1 VLLVA
6 LTGGIGSGKSLAAE
20 YFAGCGAEILDFDQ
34 LARDVVERGTE
45 GFDEIV
51 LRFGDEVLR
60 EGDLDRAKLGEIV
73 FSDQIARKDL
83 EAITHPRIRSAFDQ
97 AVAKLLPDQ
106 ILVSQIP
113 LLAESSYSYPFDFVV
128 TVSASE
134 ETRRARLIKRG
145 MKEYQVV
152 QRMAAQASD
161 AQREAIAD
169 AILFNDGSED
179 ELLRQVENLYE
190 NRLYPA
196 RMGME

>member
-1 VLLVA
+1 MLLVA

-20 YFAGCGAEILDFDQ
+20 FFAACGAQILDFDR

-51 LRFGDEVLR
+51 ARFGDEVLKNG
-60 EGDLDRAKLGEIV
+60 ELDRAKLGEIV
-73 FSDQIARKDL
+73 FADGIARKDL
-83 EAITHPRIRSAFDQ
+83 EAITHPKIRAAFD
-97 AVAKLLPDQ
+97 AVVADLEPDA

-113 LLAESSYSYPFDFVV
+113 LLAESSYAYPFDFVV

-134 ETRRARLIKRG
+134 DTRRARLINRG
-145 MKEYQVV
+145 MKEYQVT
-152 QRMAAQASD
+152 QRMQVQARD

-169 AILFNDGSED
+169 AVLINNGTED

-190 NRLYPA
+190 DRLYPA
-196 RMGME
+196 RLGM

>member
-1 VLLVA
+1 MLLVA

-20 YFAGCGAEILDFDQ
+20 FFAACGAQILDFDR

-51 LRFGDEVLR
+51 ARFGDEVLKNG
-60 EGDLDRAKLGEIV
+60 ELDRAKLGEIV
-73 FSDQIARKDL
+73 FADGIARKDL
-83 EAITHPRIRSAFDQ
+83 EAITHPKIRAAFD
-97 AVAKLLPDQ
+97 AVVAELEPDA

-113 LLAESSYSYPFDFVV
+113 LLAESSYAYPFDFVV

-134 ETRRARLIKRG
+134 DTRRARLINRG
-145 MKEYQVV
+145 MKDYQVT
-152 QRMAAQASD
+152 QRMQVQATD

-169 AILFNDGSED
+169 AVLINNGTED

-190 NRLYPA
+190 DRLYPA
-196 RMGME
+196 RLGM

>member
-20 YFAGCGAEILDFDQ
+20 FFAACGAQILDFDR

-51 LRFGDEVLR
+51 ARFGDEVLKNG
-60 EGDLDRAKLGEIV
+60 ELDRAKLGEIV
-73 FSDQIARKDL
+73 FADGIARKDL
-83 EAITHPRIRSAFDQ
+83 EAITHPKIRAAFD
-97 AVAKLLPDQ
+97 AVVAELEPDA

-113 LLAESSYSYPFDFVV
+113 LLAESSYAYPFDFVV

-134 ETRRARLIKRG
+134 DTRRARLINRG
-145 MKEYQVV
+145 MKDYQVT
-152 QRMAAQASD
+152 QRMQVQATD

-169 AILFNDGSED
+169 AVLINNGTED

-190 NRLYPA
+190 DRLYPA
-196 RMGME
+196 RLGM